1 MPNYIDDDFER
12 DEDERDESDN
22 DESVDAAH

>member
-12 DEDERDESDN
+12 DEDESDESDN